1 MFCPDR
7 TREQR
12 EERYKCMLDR
22 SNDLGRARRRL
33 HGVCGSLLFGALL
46 AGAGSASADDVGV
59 VRELAGRVGP
69 IIGSAQACPN
79 LARSRSQ
86 LIVDKFQAAIREASN
101 NDADRTDVAR
111 LFDRYIS

>member
-1 MFCPDR
+1 MS
-7 TREQR
+7 
-12 EERYKCMLDR
+12 DR
-22 SNDLGRARRRL
+22 SFSPHPARRLKR
-33 HGVCGSLLFGALL
+33 VWSSVLFGALL
-46 AGAGSASADDVGV
+46 AGAGTASADDVSV
-59 VRELAGRVGP
+59 VRELAGGVGP

-86 LIVDKFQAAIREASN
+86 VIVDKFQAAIREASD